1 MRHTIKRVVLYVV
14 LIVLAVIWLSPMIS
28 IVATSLKSKQDFF
41 SNLSLFQLPETLHW
55 ENFKNAF
62 TKGNL
67 FHYMRNDLIIC
78 LIKVPL
84 GTVIK
89 DAESGL
95 VIAGQSPDGKL
106 VEIVEL
112 PRSVHPWFVAVQ
124 FHPEFKSRPNRSHPL
139 FKDFI
144 RASLEQANK

>member
-1 MRHTIKRVVLYVV
+1 MRHTIKRAVLYVV

-84 GTVIK
+84 GIF
-89 DAESGL
+89 
-95 VIAGQSPDGKL
+95 
-106 VEIVEL
+106 VEAL
-112 PRSVHPWFVAVQ
+112 AAYALTRWPFSSCSCWA
-124 FHPEFKSRPNRSHPL
+124 
-139 FKDFI
+139 
-144 RASLEQANK
+144 

>member
-67 FHYMRNDLIIC
+67 FHSHSSDLR
-78 LIKVPL
+78 
-84 GTVIK
+84 
-89 DAESGL
+89 SG
-95 VIAGQSPDGKL
+95 
-106 VEIVEL
+106 
-112 PRSVHPWFVAVQ
+112 VA
-124 FHPEFKSRPNRSHPL
+124 L
-139 FKDFI
+139 
-144 RASLEQANK
+144 